1 MAIPDRTADLGSPSA
16 SFSRGLRITNI
27 QWQLLWPGSDES
39 LLEFLSESKMEI
51 RFNALAVS
59 KPSNITDPYNADDDG
74 DYTKLLGSVC
84 TQSVTKAI
92 SEGDVQ
98 QTIFIGCENT
108 IGINGFSAGGSKSCS
123 PPYHQH
129 QANL

>member
-16 SFSRGLRITNI
+16 SFSGVFVSPTPNGSCCGRAAMRASWSSSRRARWKYGL
-27 QWQLLWPGSDES
+27 
-39 LLEFLSESKMEI
+39 
-51 RFNALAVS
+51 NALAVS
-59 KPSNITDPYNADDDG
+59 KPSNITDPYNADDD
-74 DYTKLLGSVC
+74 DDCTKLLGSVC
-84 TQSVTKAI
+84 TQSITKAI

-98 QTIFIGCENT
+98 QTIFIGCEDT
-108 IGINGFSAGGSKSCS
+108 IGINGFSAGGSKPCS